1 MIKNVKRVELNTKAA
16 AAFLERGAFL
26 IYTNLLT
33 MTSISLFYYCEKV
46 FTLINIWMI
55 WENLIEKNLN
65 MEDIID
71 EDYRHAKSV
80 CKEFKTRNLG
90 YNNDL
95 HV

>member
-55 WENLIEKNLN
+55 GKI
-65 MEDIID
+65 
-71 EDYRHAKSV
+71 
-80 CKEFKTRNLG
+80 
-90 YNNDL
+90 
-95 HV
+95 

>member
-1 MIKNVKRVELNTKAA
+1 MQLFIKLNANTHAMIKNVKRVELNTKAA

-55 WENLIEKNLN
+55 GKI
-65 MEDIID
+65 
-71 EDYRHAKSV
+71 
-80 CKEFKTRNLG
+80 
-90 YNNDL
+90 
-95 HV
+95 